1 MKLRKIEQRENHEYW
16 HDGRQFPAVSRILDE
31 IGFKGWYPK
40 TNAASRGTEI
50 HSTIADYLR
59 GEIVTDWVDIAVKAK
74 EFLDGIGFEIAA
86 IEEPTRKDLPD
97 IAGCVD
103 VFGIVNQPS
112 GGLKTIIDWKSG
124 KYELRHYYQMQL
136 YCYLYGADQA
146 FVYYV
151 DSDTY
156 RHYDYEKNIAEMMIT
171 WYYEKITRGA
181 KINE

>member
-1 MKLRKIEQRENHEYW
+1 MKLKKIEQRENHEYW
-16 HDGRQFPAVSRILDE
+16 HDGRQFPAVSRILDD

-74 EFLDGIGFEIAA
+74 EFLDFIGFEIAA

-97 IAGCVD
+97 ISGCVD
-103 VFGIVNQPS
+103 VYGKAKHGEIMEWALV
-112 GGLKTIIDWKSG
+112 DWKSG
-124 KYELRHYYQMQL
+124 KYDLRHYYQMQL
-136 YCYLYGADQA
+136 YCYLYEAKAA

-151 DSDTY
+151 DSGTY
-156 RHYDYEKNIAEMMIT
+156 RRYDYDKNIAEMMIA
-171 WYYEKITRGA
+171 WYYEKITRGN